1 MRRVIQS
8 LLLFTALLS
17 LSLPAASRAQTDS
30 EVTHGPDQFTESLIP
45 GIDILPY
52 PNMPFSGS
60 FTGVRVRKLEDGTT
74 LTTSSTV
81 RVARDSQG
89 RIFRE
94 RHYYSPLDTDPDK
107 TLVDFFILDPVM
119 HTQIN
124 CIVATKRCSTSIY
137 YRNLNL
143 VEAPAGPF
151 DNGQRV
157 LTRDSLGQ
165 KSFGSLT
172 AIGTRETVT
181 ISQGVIGNDKPLNL
195 IRDFW
200 YSPDLKTNL
209 QVIRTD
215 PRDGVVT
222 ITLNVQSRG
231 EPDPLIFTIPAGYLG
246 PRSAQRVARPPSPT
260 P

>member
-1 MRRVIQS
+1 MRRVITS
-8 LLLFTALLS
+8 LLSFPVLLT
-17 LSLPAASRAQTDS
+17 LSFSSRAQTDAD
-30 EVTHGPDQFTESLIP
+30 VTRGPDQFTETSIP

-52 PNMPFSGS
+52 PGMPFTGS
-60 FTGVRVRKLEDGTT
+60 FTGVRVMKLQDGGTIATT
-74 LTTSSTV
+74 STV

-89 RIFRE
+89 RVFRE
-94 RHYYSPLDTDPDK
+94 RHYYAPLNTDTDK
-107 TLVDFFILDPVM
+107 TLIDFFIFDPTT
-119 HTQIN
+119 HTQVD
-124 CIVATKRCSTSIY
+124 CFVATKRCTAGFY

-143 VEAPAGPF
+143 VEANVGPF
-151 DNGQRV
+151 DQGRRF
-157 LTRDSLGQ
+157 LSRESLGPKTIDSLP
-165 KSFGSLT
+165 

-181 ISQGVIGNDKPLNL
+181 IALGVIGNDHPLNL

-222 ITLNVQSRG
+222 VTLHVQSRG
-231 EPDPLIFTIPAGYLG
+231 EPDPSLFTIPAGYSTPPSARG
-246 PRSAQRVARPPSPT
+246 FARSSSPT